1 MSAGSLPQET
11 VMATLDRHNTRNLLL
26 KALPVEAFNLIV
38 FNAQTIEFP
47 VKHILVESDRPN
59 EHVCFIEDG
68 LASIGVPERE
78 YHRLIGLPIRRA
90 PRS

>member
-1 MSAGSLPQET
+1 
-11 VMATLDRHNTRNLLL
+11 MATLDRHNTRNLLL
-26 KALPVEAFNLIV
+26 KALPVEANLIV
-38 FNAQTIEFP
+38 FNAQTIELP
-47 VKHILVESDRPN
+47 VKHILVDRPN

-90 PRS
+90 PRSLS